1 MSLKMYFIP
10 IIYGVAG
17 EAELMAELEAAH
29 KALEEERN
37 RRRSAESS
45 PAEMQLKVELEGAQ
59 QALKEERG
67 QRDELNEM
75 VASLKHDIAEGKNDR
90 RRELGE
96 HIIDSGG

>member
-37 RRRSAESS
+37 RRRS
-45 PAEMQLKVELEGAQ
+45 AEMQLKVELEGAQ